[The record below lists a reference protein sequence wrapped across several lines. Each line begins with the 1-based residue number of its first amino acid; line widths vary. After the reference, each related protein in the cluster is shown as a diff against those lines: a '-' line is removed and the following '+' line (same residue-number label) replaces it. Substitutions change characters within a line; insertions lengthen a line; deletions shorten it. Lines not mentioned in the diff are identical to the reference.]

1 MPGSPVIPCLR
12 YADAP
17 AAITFL
23 CDAFGFERHA
33 VYADDLDSS
42 IIHHAQLVLGTE
54 QGRGMVMLGS
64 VKDMEGESLY
74 TWSTV
79 RDLGGT
85 TACVYMVVPD
95 VDAHCLHARNEGAGV
110 VDEPHDNPGYPG
122 RGYTALDPE
131 GNVWSFGSYDP
142 WAPIP
147 DEAG

>member
-17 AAITFL
+17 AAIDFL
-23 CDAFGFERHA
+23 CAAFGFARHA
-33 VYADDLDSS
+33 VYPDEADPT
-42 IIHHAQLVLGTE
+42 IIHHAQLILGD
-54 QGRGMVMLGS
+54 GMVMLGS

-79 RDLGGT
+79 RDLGGI
-85 TACVYMVVPD
+85 TACVYIVVPD
-95 VDAHCLHARNEGAGV
+95 PDAHCLHARNEGAV
-110 VDEPHDNPGYPG
+110 VVQEPQVNDGYPG

-147 DEAG
+147 D

>member
-12 YADAP
+12 YSNAP
-17 AAITFL
+17 AVIDFL
-23 CDAFGFERHA
+23 CDAFGFTRHA
-33 VYADDLDSS
+33 VYPDEADPA
-42 IIHHAQLVLGTE
+42 IIHHAQLVLGD
-54 QGRGMVMLGS
+54 GMVMLGS

-79 RDLGGT
+79 RYLGGIT
-85 TACVYMVVPD
+85 GCVYVVVADP
-95 VDAHCLHARNEGAGV
+95 DAHCLHARNAGAVV

-142 WAPIP
+142 WS
-147 DEAG
+147 EQGN

>member
-17 AAITFL
+17 AAIAFL
-23 CDAFGFERHA
+23 CDAFGFERH
-33 VYADDLDSS
+33 VIYADDLDNS
-42 IIHHAQLVLGTE
+42 IIHHAQLTLGE
-54 QGRGMVMLGS
+54 GMLMLGS
-64 VKDMEGESLY
+64 VRDGESESLY

-85 TACVYMVVPD
+85 TACVYMVVED
-95 VDAHCLHARNEGAGV
+95 VDTHCLHARNEGAVV

-131 GNVWSFGSYDP
+131 GNVWSFGSFDP
-142 WAPIP
+142 GAPLQGGG
-147 DEAG
+147 D

>member
-17 AAITFL
+17 AAIAFL
-23 CDAFGFERHA
+23 CDAFGFERH
-33 VYADDLDSS
+33 VIYADDLDHS
-42 IIHHAQLVLGTE
+42 IIHHAQLTLGE
-54 QGRGMVMLGS
+54 GMLMLGS
-64 VKDMEGESLY
+64 VRDGESESLY

-85 TACVYMVVPD
+85 TACVYMVVEE
-95 VDAHCLHARNEGAGV
+95 VDTHCLPARNEGAVV

-131 GNVWSFGSYDP
+131 GNVWSFGSFDP
-142 WAPIP
+142 WAPLQGGR
-147 DEAG
+147 D